1 MMSQIATLPKV
12 ITTIPGPIGP
22 TGLSLKPSAQLA
34 MLLEVA
40 GSKRHSAFTMIHLSG
55 PTIIVVPQATTF
67 LRKNPTG
74 LTRQTH
80 TVILTAEIPR
90 WENLAFGQNIFLIL
104 KWE

>member
-1 MMSQIATLPKV
+1 
-12 ITTIPGPIGP
+12 
-22 TGLSLKPSAQLA
+22 

-40 GSKRHSAFTMIHLSG
+40 SSKRHSAFTITHLSG
-55 PTIIVVPQATTF
+55 PTITVVPQARTF

-80 TVILTAEIPR
+80 TSILTAEIPC
-90 WENLAFGQNIFLIL
+90 WENFPFGQNIFLIL